1 MRVCSVG
8 TCGPVAA
15 RSSDDDVS
23 TSELWSWPG
32 PRPFEV
38 SPPASSQLISSTCRA
53 KPCHSLSN
61 SIFLPE
67 AMQSSTTSTEALAAS
82 ELKLFFFPLDRSRLW
97 DRPLDRNKAKSR
109 FVFHSP
115 MRAISLFLGRTSTAK
130 DNDTRNFAKDPK
142 GCDSNQ
148 AACQEQRTTSRAFL
162 VLLLFDITEKMGLP
176 IHLVY
181 ESKEKYEYI
190 LQKY

>member
-1 MRVCSVG
+1 MRVCSRG

-67 AMQSSTTSTEALAAS
+67 AMQSSTTSTEALAAQNWNFS
-82 ELKLFFFPLDRSRLW
+82 FFHLIGRGFETGRSTGTKQNHALFSTHPWEQFRFFGEGPLLLKIMIHVTLLRTQRAVTAIKPLVKNR
-97 DRPLDRNKAKSR
+97 
-109 FVFHSP
+109 
-115 MRAISLFLGRTSTAK
+115 
-130 DNDTRNFAKDPK
+130 
-142 GCDSNQ
+142 
-148 AACQEQRTTSRAFL
+148 ETSRAFL